1 MIEEKCGDVLRA
13 TAEAERRAYE
23 NTIEEL
29 HQKLLV
35 EVKARVE
42 AEEALAR
49 ARTTLRAHDA
59 AKTEAE
65 RTASLLTANLVYFQR
80 ARQELDDGLTST
92 PSLPLCVPQD
102 RKSTRLNSSH

>member
-1 MIEEKCGDVLRA
+1 MNPDEKKAKVPLMIEEKRGDVLRA
-13 TAEAERRAYE
+13 TAEAMRPTVRERNLAKVQKIKVERRAYE

-49 ARTTLRAHDA
+49 ARTTLRAHAA
-59 AKTEAE
+59 AKP
-65 RTASLLTANLVYFQR
+65 LDLQR
-80 ARQELDDGLTST
+80 A
-92 PSLPLCVPQD
+92 
-102 RKSTRLNSSH
+102 